1 MSLQYW
7 TSVLE
12 RKRAMELVYIRF
24 LYYRGAILDDL
35 SDLSDDDDISDVSLD
50 IDSNDDSSL
59 ESESSVTIAA
69 NALGASLRYLAS
81 TPPPFSKT

>member
-1 MSLQYW
+1 
-7 TSVLE
+7 
-12 RKRAMELVYIRF
+12 MELVYIKF

-50 IDSNDDSSL
+50 IDSTYDSSF

-69 NALGASLRYLAS
+69 NALGASH
-81 TPPPFSKT
+81 